1 MQDKIKIQM
10 IALQQLLSLLPQP
23 LLPKNEPPLLPH
35 PPQRNKRI
43 IIHQQ
48 LLPPFPQV
56 FVVHVFAQEFPHEL
70 LHPQE
75 DKSPIVA
82 SI

>member
-10 IALQQLLSLLPQP
+10 MELQQLLPLLPQP
-23 LLPKNEPPLLPH
+23 LPLLLLPN
-35 PPQRNKRI
+35 PPQQNKRM

-48 LLPPFPQV
+48 LLLPFPQE
-56 FVVHVFAQEFPHEL
+56 FEQEFAHELPHELL

>member
-10 IALQQLLSLLPQP
+10 MELQP
-23 LLPKNEPPLLPH
+23 LLLLPHPPPKPEFPLPH
-35 PPQRNKRI
+35 PPQRNKRM

-56 FVVHVFAQEFPHEL
+56 LVVQALPHEFVAHEL

-82 SI
+82 SK